1 MTSKEEEEVEMP
13 NMAEYQVKHQEACLE
28 EEMALWILMHK
39 RPLVSLV
46 D

>member
-1 MTSKEEEEVEMP
+1 MTSKEEEVEMP
-13 NMAEYQVKHQEACLE
+13 NMAECQVKHQEACLE
-28 EEMALWILMHK
+28 EGMALWILTDK